1 MLWFSGLGSYTPHA
15 NMDAGDYT
23 VQVELP
29 SHAKLTD
36 FKVVLN
42 EQCELPVACGMGCFL
57 PHEWAELLANESRI
71 SPDHIAFHEKRGATM
86 AAEDDDDENTGN
98 YHVAWL
104 SLTADSSPVQISFP
118 GTPNYSTTY

>member
-1 MLWFSGLGSYTPHA
+1 
-15 NMDAGDYT
+15 MDAGDYT

-42 EQCELPVACGMGCFL
+42 EQCELPV

-71 SPDHIAFHEKRGATM
+71 SPDQIAVHEKKGATM
-86 AAEDDDDENTGN
+86 AVEDDDDDLDENAGN
-98 YHVAWL
+98 YNVAWL
-104 SLTADSSPVQISFP
+104 SLIPHSLPAQISFP
-118 GTPNYSTTY
+118 TYSPTHSRGRESAPRDLRSVESTQSDL